1 MFKKVI
7 VAEDLDSINIAVVQ
21 ALASLGISDIE
32 NAKYCDEAFLK
43 IKKAALEKQ
52 PFELL
57 ITDLSFKTDHR
68 ENKLQSGEELIAIL
82 KKEQPNLKVI
92 VFSIEDK
99 SYRIQSLID
108 TLRIDGYVMKGRNS
122 IPELQKII
130 GKVYRNEDKN
140 ISSAL
145 THNLSSKKLIEIE
158 AYDIRLLHALSSGLT
173 QDEIAQTFK
182 QDAIIPN
189 GTSSIEK
196 RINKLKIYF
205 KANNNVHLIALAKDL
220 GLI

>member
-1 MFKKVI
+1 MFNKVI

-21 ALASLGISDIE
+21 ALEALGIPEIE

-43 IKKAALEKQ
+43 IKKAALEQQ

-57 ITDLSFKTDHR
+57 ITDLSFKTDYR

-82 KKEQPNLKVI
+82 KKEQPSLKVI

-99 SYRIQSLID
+99 SYKIKSLINS
-108 TLRIDGYVMKGRNS
+108 LGVDGYVMKGRNS
-122 IPELQKII
+122 IPELQKTIE
-130 GKVYRNEDKN
+130 KVYLNNDKHL
-140 ISSAL
+140 STAL
-145 THNLSSKKLIEIE
+145 AHNLSAKRLIEIE
-158 AYDIRLLHALSSGLT
+158 AYDIQLLSALASGFT
-173 QDEIAQTFK
+173 QDEIALTFK
-182 QDAIIPN
+182 KDAIIPN